1 MNIAIDYD
9 DTYTAAPRLWQILI
23 DGADFLGHNV
33 YIVTC
38 RHDTP
43 ENREEVRVE
52 FVKPHR
58 HIFTGLAA
66 KRWFCEHQK
75 GIQIDVWIDDRPE
88 TIERGM

>member
-9 DTYTAAPRLWQILI
+9 GTYTDAPRLWQILI
-23 DGADFLGHNV
+23 DGAEILGHVV
-33 YIVTC
+33 YVVTC

-43 ENREEVRVE
+43 ENREEVRVVN
-52 FVKPHR
+52 VKPHR

-66 KRWFCEHQK
+66 KRWFCEQK
-75 GIQIDVWIDDRPE
+75 GIHIDVWIDDRPE